1 MSVREPVQPDVRTT
15 ARWRQRAQVLIATAI
30 SSLIGRLYLRC

>member
-1 MSVREPVQPDVRTT
+1 MQPDFTPSIVRTT